1 MSAARHSIRPV
12 ATWSSVDAVAAAGST
27 LAEERVVDATAPRP
41 RRSRPSLELLATGG
55 LVVLLLRP
63 VLVRAF
69 HGPAAQT
76 WATMFVSLTVQAL
89 PFLVLGVLVS
99 GAIAAFVPDGALA
112 RLLPRRP
119 ALAVPVAG
127 LAGVLVPGCECS
139 SVPVAGRLVARGAP
153 APAAL
158 AFMLAAP
165 ALNPVVLVATAVAFP
180 GRPEVVVARF
190 AASFLTAVVVG
201 LGWAR
206 FARPAWTPPP
216 VVAKDHDPGGDDA
229 LRCELPESG
238 SGAPPGRAGR
248 LSVFTATARHD
259 FGHAGGFLVVGAAT
273 AATLQV
279 LVPRSLLDGLGGSGA
294 GAVITLGLLA
304 VLLAVCSEADAFVAA
319 SLVQF
324 SPTARLAFMVVGPAV
339 DVKLIALQAGTFGRS
354 FAARF
359 APATFLVALAS
370 AALVGVL
377 VLR

>member
-1 MSAARHSIRPV
+1 MSAPGDSPSGASDSFTV
-12 ATWSSVDAVAAAGST
+12 GGVDAAGPPLIEAPT
-27 LAEERVVDATAPRP
+27 LDASGTT
-41 RRSRPSLELLATGG
+41 RRTWSLELLAVGG
-55 LVVLLLRP
+55 AVAFLLRP
-63 VLVRAF
+63 VLVGVFA
-69 HGPAAQT
+69 GPATQT

-99 GAIAAFVPDGALA
+99 GAIAAFVPAGSLA
-112 RLLPRRP
+112 RVLPRRS
-119 ALAVPVAG
+119 AVAVPVATM
-127 LAGVLVPGCECS
+127 AGVLIPGCECS
-139 SVPVAGRLVARGAP
+139 SVPIAGRLVARGAP

-180 GRPEVVVARF
+180 GQPLMVAARF

-206 FARPAWTPPP
+206 FGRAAWTGREGAGPAADRDAVVDRHLPPP
-216 VVAKDHDPGGDDA
+216 
-229 LRCELPESG
+229 
-238 SGAPPGRAGR
+238 APPNRPTAER

-259 FGHAGGFLVVGAAT
+259 FGHAGGFLVLGAAT

-279 LVPRSLLDGLGGSGA
+279 AVPRSVLDHLGGA
-294 GAVITLGLLA
+294 GAGSVVALGALA

-359 APATFLVALAS
+359 APATFVVAVAC
-370 AALVGVL
+370 AAVVGGL

>member
-1 MSAARHSIRPV
+1 VLYRRAAVVARDSALTQRPPVVPDAPARRQGPARRNG
-12 ATWSSVDAVAAAGST
+12 AT
-27 LAEERVVDATAPRP
+27 
-41 RRSRPSLELLATGG
+41 LELVAGGG
-55 LVVLLLRP
+55 LAALLLRP
-63 VLVRAF
+63 LLVRAF
-69 HGPAAQT
+69 AGPAAQT

-99 GAIAAFVPDGALA
+99 GAIAAFVPAGSIG
-112 RLLPRRP
+112 RLLPRRS
-119 ALAVPVAG
+119 ALAVPAAT
-127 LAGVLVPGCECS
+127 LAGVLIPGCECS
-139 SVPVAGRLVARGAP
+139 SVPVAGRLVAQGAP

-180 GRPEVVVARF
+180 GHPEVVVARF
-190 AASFLTAVVVG
+190 AASFLTATVVG

-206 FARPAWTPPP
+206 FGRAAWLGGRLPAP
-216 VVAKDHDPGGDDA
+216 AACPGG
-229 LRCELPESG
+229 PEQAHGEVDGVS
-238 SGAPPGRAGR
+238 R
-248 LSVFTATARHD
+248 LAVFTATARHD
-259 FGHAGGFLVVGAAT
+259 FGHAGGFLALGAAA

-279 LVPRSLLDGLGGSGA
+279 AVPRSLLDGLGGSGPT
-294 GAVITLGLLA
+294 AVLTLGVLA

-339 DVKLIALQAGTFGRS
+339 DVKLIALQTGTFGRS

-359 APATFLVALAS
+359 APAAFLVALVS
-370 AALVGVL
+370 AVVVGGL